1 MTSDSN
7 TIYNNN
13 SINISNSLNIIDN
26 SFEKNN
32 KINN

>member
-13 SINISNSLNIIDN
+13 TINISNSLNIIDD
-26 SFEKNN
+26 SFYK
-32 KINN
+32 

>member
-13 SINISNSLNIIDN
+13 TINISNSLNIIDD
-26 SFEKNN
+26 SLK
-32 KINN
+32 KIKK